1 MRTYETVIVIDAH
14 QSDEKFESLTEKVK
28 KLITDNNG
36 KVLEVS
42 RWGKRRLAYEIK
54 KKQHGYYIHFLYE
67 MNKREFL
74 NIIER
79 EFKLTDEILRY
90 LTLNLSKKAL
100 NYKLKKKKDI
110 IGKVEKESEEKEK
123 MPEEKK

>member
-14 QSDEKFESLTEKVK
+14 QPDEKFESLTEKVK

-67 MNKREFL
+67 MEKREFL
-74 NIIER
+74 KIIER
-79 EFKLTDEILRY
+79 EFKLTEEILRY
-90 LTLNLSKKAL
+90 LTLHLDKKAL
-100 NYKLKKKKDI
+100 NYKLKKRKNI
-110 IGKVEKESEEKEK
+110 VGKVEKEDKEK
-123 MPEEKK
+123 VKVPDEKK